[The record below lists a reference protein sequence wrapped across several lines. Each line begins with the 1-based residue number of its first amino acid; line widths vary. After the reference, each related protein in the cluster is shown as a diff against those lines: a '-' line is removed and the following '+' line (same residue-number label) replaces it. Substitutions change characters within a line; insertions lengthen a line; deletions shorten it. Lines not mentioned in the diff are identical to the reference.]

1 MQSRPGPFGAG
12 PTPGPAHARVLR
24 GAVLA
29 SLSTLLTALGHL
41 VGGGTLPDL
50 GLLVVLLPLLALAVT
65 STAERVRGP
74 VGTLLLLGG
83 GQFVLHELLEFL
95 GHDHAGIASGPSML
109 AGHAVATVLSGLLL
123 RDADQLLSALARAL
137 RRVLPRRSAPLPA
150 DAPLRTLAVPAAG
163 VAGHVRRAAVGAVL
177 RRGPPVPGPI
187 PAS

>member
-1 MQSRPGPFGAG
+1 MQSRPGPLRAG
-12 PTPGPAHARVLR
+12 PPAGPAPARVLR
-24 GAVLA
+24 GVVLA

-41 VGGGTLPDL
+41 AGGGTLGDL

-74 VGTLLLLGG
+74 LGTLLVLGG
-83 GQFVLHELLEFL
+83 GQFVLHELLELL
-95 GHDHAGIASGPSML
+95 GHDHTGVASGPQML

-123 RDADQLLSALARAL
+123 RDVDRLLSALARAL
-137 RRVLPRRSAPLPA
+137 RRVLPRRLAPLRA

-177 RRGPPVPGPI
+177 RRGPPAPGPI
-187 PAS
+187 AAT

>member
-12 PTPGPAHARVLR
+12 PTTGPAHARVLR

-41 VGGGTLPDL
+41 AGGGTLPDL
-50 GLLVVLLPLLALAVT
+50 GLLVVLLPLLALAVS

-74 VGTLLLLGG
+74 VGTLLVLGG

-123 RDADQLLSALARAL
+123 RDADRLLSALARAL
-137 RRVLPRRSAPLPA
+137 RRVVPRRSAPLPA

-163 VAGHVRRAAVGAVL
+163 VTGHVRRAAVGAVL

-187 PAS
+187 PAP